1 MYNTR
6 GYLFDLLIDAVWLW
20 LFIVFAFSGAIV
32 GWVVFFLRVLVA
44 FWRCFWCSCS
54 YVFVWWKS
62 SECADDAIGS
72 MEAILRRR
80 KAKRKKRRKK
90 RERNGKSERKKRGGW
105 GSRIGF
111 GESWCIHGLFL
122 THSGRCLENEASHI
136 LTWVKL
142 DWWLDTWFSCSPLGG
157 NDLSWGALSSMF
169 SDGLKQPRT
178 TLPNISQ
185 LGKRKIIFKTI
196 LGGDMLVVKRERI
209 YCWPIEKNL
218 IDFPSWT
225 FQSWKIWGFAWLILS
240 FWVGNLRCRWGGSK
254 LDSSNTEPV
263 ADLYTPGRLRWHWK
277 KPTIRRCII
286 SYQKWWL
293 SIVMFFFGGCKLF
306 GITTYLG
313 GKIKV

>member
-1 MYNTR
+1 MHYTYTFLWIANKCITQEATCLVCWLMR
-6 GYLFDLLIDAVWLW
+6 CGCDCSLFLLFLVRLLAGLFFFWEFSLLSGVVIDVAVHMFLFDE
-20 LFIVFAFSGAIV
+20 SPQN
-32 GWVVFFLRVLVA
+32 VLMMPL
-44 FWRCFWCSCS
+44 
-54 YVFVWWKS
+54 
-62 SECADDAIGS
+62 GL

-240 FWVGNLRCRWGGSK
+240 FWAISAAVGAVLNLIPATLSQW
-254 LDSSNTEPV
+254 LTF
-263 ADLYTPGRLRWHWK
+263 TP
-277 KPTIRRCII
+277 PED
-286 SYQKWWL
+286 
-293 SIVMFFFGGCKLF
+293 
-306 GITTYLG
+306 
-313 GKIKV
+313 